1 MQQKLM
7 RNTAV
12 AIILFFLVSMG
23 LICYVSAGKVITIAD
38 VAQDEVHEQE
48 TVKEKEPQGKTKNL
62 TFRLGNAD
70 SSYLRVPLPEGC
82 KAENIVIENH
92 YMDKQLWLMIGNAE
106 ESFYYDNVISG
117 NREMVESG
125 TFDVVEEGIKLN
137 FQLTGIYECR
147 TILENN
153 NLYISFLAPKEM
165 YEKIVV
171 IDPACGGLD
180 TGHMAA
186 GLLEKNINL
195 QIARK
200 LKEKLDGSDIKA
212 YYTRMDD
219 VNPSQEERIALGN
232 ETKADMY
239 IRIQVSS
246 SEDTSVYGA
255 ETIYNG
261 HYFIP
266 GFGSVELADYL
277 EREVVTSIKGKALGL
292 VEAGA
297 SDDTIKNATVPAAAI
312 SVGYISNAQEVVLLG
327 KEEYIDKIAAG
338 IYEAIIKAYEEGKG
352 NSQ

>member
-1 MQQKLM
+1 MKKA
-7 RNTAV
+7 AV
-12 AIILFFLVSMG
+12 AIVLFCVISMG
-23 LICYVSAGKVITIAD
+23 LICYLSAGKVITITD

-48 TVKEKEPQGKTKNL
+48 TVKEKVSQGTTKSL
-62 TFRLGNAD
+62 TFQLGDAD
-70 SSYLRVPLPEGC
+70 TSYLRVPLPEGC

-106 ESFYYDNVISG
+106 ENFYYDNVISG
-117 NREMVESG
+117 NREMVEHG
-125 TFDVVEEGIKLN
+125 TFDVTAEGIKLN
-137 FQLTGIYECR
+137 FQLTGIYECC

-165 YEKIVV
+165 YDKIVV

-180 TGHMAA
+180 AGHMSA

-219 VNPSQEERIALGN
+219 VNPSEEERVALGN

-239 IRIQVSS
+239 IRIQVCS
-246 SEDTSVYGA
+246 SEDTSVYGT
-255 ETIYNG
+255 ETVYNG

-266 GFGSVELADYL
+266 GFGSVELADHL

-292 VEAGA
+292 IEAGA
-297 SDDTIKNATVPAAAI
+297 SDYTIKNATVPAAAI
-312 SVGYISNAQEVVLLG
+312 GVGYISNAQEVVLLG
-327 KEEYIDKIAAG
+327 KEEYIDKIATG
-338 IYEAIIKAYEEGKG
+338 IYEAIIAAYEKG
-352 NSQ
+352 ENNS